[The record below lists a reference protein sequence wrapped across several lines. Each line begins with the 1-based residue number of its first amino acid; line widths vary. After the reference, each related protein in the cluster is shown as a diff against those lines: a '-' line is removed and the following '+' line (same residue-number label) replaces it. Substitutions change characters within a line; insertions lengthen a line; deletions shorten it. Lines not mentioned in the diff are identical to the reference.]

1 MATPHT
7 DLETQLASL
16 DPALVRRLA
25 AAGFDRARFLELA
38 ATLTEGD
45 AALRR
50 RLRNTVKGEVMAPRP
65 GEIAELPRAG
75 TPEHERLRAIGAA
88 ALARGELAFCTM
100 AGGMATRM
108 GGIVK
113 ALAEVEAGRTFLDL
127 RLGENRSASARAGR
141 PIPLWLMTS
150 EATPDA
156 LTKALE
162 GAGAPAHVACFM
174 QDLSLRLTPDGA
186 LFLDERGAPSVHAT
200 GHGDLVDALRRAGLL
215 DAFVAGGGKYVWIT
229 NVDNLGASIDE
240 AVLGHFIEATAR
252 GIDVQCE
259 VCPKAGDKGGI
270 PVLAEGKLQVL
281 EEFRLPPGFDPRT
294 VDVFNTNTFLVAR
307 ADREGAARLDLLR
320 GREDRGR
327 AAGHP
332 VRAPRPGDH
341 RAPADDV
348 PPRPARGRRVAL
360 LARQGP
366 RGARAAK
373 GGHRRG
379 RARARDDLTTSQEG
393 ATPVRRSGKLAALS
407 QGRGPPVHF
416 EIVHEFDIPLD
427 ALELAVIS
435 PTLCQRL
442 AHRLANIESVQ
453 QKEHVLKDDRLE
465 RVWGYRANVRIPAFA
480 RAYVTPEMMAWEER
494 STYDIPKH
502 ASEWTITPRVKP
514 EWRKYFASTG
524 TYLLTSLDSGRT
536 KRTVTG
542 TVELRVPVLRQVAEK
557 LIVAEVRKVFDAEAE
572 TLRDLATLV

>member
-16 DPALVRRLA
+16 DPALVRRLE

-38 ATLTEGD
+38 ATLTAGD

-50 RLRNTVKGEVMAPRP
+50 SLRNTVKGEVIAPRP
-65 GEIAELPRAG
+65 GEIAELPGAG
-75 TPEHERLRAIGAA
+75 TPDHERLRAIGAA

-113 ALAEVEAGRTFLDL
+113 ALAEVDAGSTFLDL

-141 PIPLWLMTS
+141 SIPLWLMTS
-150 EATPDA
+150 EATHDA
-156 LTKALE
+156 LTRALE

-270 PVLAEGKLQVL
+270 PVHAEGKLQVL
-281 EEFRLPPGFDPRT
+281 EEFRLPPGFDPTT
-294 VDVFNTNTFLVAR
+294 VDVFNTNTFLVRAEPIAR
-307 ADREGAARLDLLR
+307 APLGWTYFEVEKTVDGRPAIQFERLVQEITAHLPTTYLRVPREGVESRFLPVKDHEELARR
-320 GREDRGR
+320 R
-327 AAGHP
+327 AAI
-332 VRAPRPGDH
+332 
-341 RAPADDV
+341 
-348 PPRPARGRRVAL
+348 
-360 LARQGP
+360 
-366 RGARAAK
+366 GAV
-373 GGHRRG
+373 
-379 RARARDDLTTSQEG
+379 ARARG
-393 ATPVRRSGKLAALS
+393 M
-407 QGRGPPVHF
+407 
-416 EIVHEFDIPLD
+416 I
-427 ALELAVIS
+427 
-435 PTLCQRL
+435 
-442 AHRLANIESVQ
+442 
-453 QKEHVLKDDRLE
+453 
-465 RVWGYRANVRIPAFA
+465 
-480 RAYVTPEMMAWEER
+480 
-494 STYDIPKH
+494 
-502 ASEWTITPRVKP
+502 
-514 EWRKYFASTG
+514 
-524 TYLLTSLDSGRT
+524 
-536 KRTVTG
+536 
-542 TVELRVPVLRQVAEK
+542 
-557 LIVAEVRKVFDAEAE
+557 
-572 TLRDLATLV
+572 